1 MKSKYILEFA
11 VFMCGAVVMIFEL
24 VGSRVIGPFLGTSL
38 FVWTSL
44 IGIILASLSLGYY
57 LGGKQADKNASMSR
71 LARIILLA
79 AICIAVTIGIK
90 DILLLFLQKNVGEI
104 RTASVIASIVLFMP
118 ASIFLGMVSPYAAK
132 IKLSS
137 LENTGRTIGN
147 LYALSTAGSIFGTL
161 FAGFYLIPFFGTNK
175 LLIFLA
181 IILVLISIVL
191 SLKTYIK
198 SKVAVLL
205 FLVTGLIAF
214 NFLDGLLIENGFLDL
229 DTSYNRI
236 FITDSKQQVRNL
248 TIRRMGI
255 NNEAHSAMYLE
266 SDELVSEYAKSYHL
280 IRHFY
285 PDFKSSLMLGGAGY
299 SFPKSYLKTYPN
311 AKIDVV
317 EIDPKVTQL
326 AKDYFKLKED
336 RRLSI
341 FHNEG
346 RTYLNHTEKTY
357 DIILGDAFSSSYSIP
372 YQLTTQESA
381 QKMHDIL
388 NDDGIVILNI
398 ISSIEGDSGK
408 FFRAEYATFKT
419 VFPQLFVYPLHDSKN
434 GSTIQNIFLIAS
446 KSKDKIY
453 PFSSDDI
460 YINNRLQKFWHKK
473 IPNDLPILTDDFAPV
488 DYYIGAVQSNISKSH
503 MKQGLWSK
511 VERFFNRL

>member
-336 RRLSI
+336 PRLSI
-341 FHNEG
+341 FHNDG

>member
-175 LLIFLA
+175 LLMFLA
-181 IILVLISIVL
+181 IILVVISIVL
-191 SLKTYIK
+191 SLKTNIK
-198 SKVAVLL
+198 SKVSLLL
-205 FLVTGLIAF
+205 FLVMGLISF
-214 NFLDGLLIENGFLDL
+214 IFLDTLLIKNGFIDI
-229 DTSYNRI
+229 DTSYNRV
-236 FITDSKQQVRNL
+236 FITDSKQQAQNL

-255 NNEAHSAMYLE
+255 NNECHSAMYLE
-266 SDELVSEYAKSYHL
+266 SDALVSEYAKSYHL

-285 PDFKSSLMLGGAGY
+285 PDFKNCLMLGGAGY
-299 SFPKSYLKTYPN
+299 SFP
-311 AKIDVV
+311 
-317 EIDPKVTQL
+317 
-326 AKDYFKLKED
+326 
-336 RRLSI
+336 
-341 FHNEG
+341 
-346 RTYLNHTEKTY
+346 
-357 DIILGDAFSSSYSIP
+357 
-372 YQLTTQESA
+372 
-381 QKMHDIL
+381 
-388 NDDGIVILNI
+388 
-398 ISSIEGDSGK
+398 
-408 FFRAEYATFKT
+408 
-419 VFPQLFVYPLHDSKN
+419 
-434 GSTIQNIFLIAS
+434 
-446 KSKDKIY
+446 
-453 PFSSDDI
+453 
-460 YINNRLQKFWHKK
+460 
-473 IPNDLPILTDDFAPV
+473 
-488 DYYIGAVQSNISKSH
+488 
-503 MKQGLWSK
+503 
-511 VERFFNRL
+511 

>member
-137 LENTGRTIGN
+137 LENSGRTIGN

-336 RRLSI
+336 PRLSI
-341 FHNEG
+341 FHNDG

>member
-1 MKSKYILEFA
+1 
-11 VFMCGAVVMIFEL
+11 
-24 VGSRVIGPFLGTSL
+24 
-38 FVWTSL
+38 
-44 IGIILASLSLGYY
+44 
-57 LGGKQADKNASMSR
+57 MSR

-336 RRLSI
+336 PRLSI

>member
-1 MKSKYILEFA
+1 MKLKYVLEFA
-11 VFMCGAVVMIFEL
+11 VFICGAVVMIFEL

-79 AICIAVTIGIK
+79 AICIAITIGIK
-90 DILLLFLQKNVGEI
+90 DVLLLFLQKNVGEI
-104 RTASVIASIVLFMP
+104 RIASVIASIVLFMP
-118 ASIFLGMVSPYAAK
+118 ASVYLGMVSPYAAK
-132 IKLSS
+132 LKLSS

-181 IILVLISIVL
+181 IILVLISIIL
-191 SLKTYIK
+191 SLKTKLKLKIT
-198 SKVAVLL
+198 ALL
-205 FLVTGLIAF
+205 ILVMGLIAF
-214 NFLDGLLIENGFLDL
+214 NFLDTLLIKNGFIDL
-229 DTSYNRI
+229 DTSYNRV
-236 FITDSKQQVRNL
+236 FITDSRQQSRGL

-285 PDFKSSLMLGGAGY
+285 PDFKSCLMLGGAGY

-311 AKIDVV
+311 ANIDVV

-336 RRLSI
+336 PRLGI
-341 FHNEG
+341 YHKDG
-346 RTYLNHTEKTY
+346 RTYLNHTDKTY
-357 DIILGDAFSSSYSIP
+357 DIILGDAFNSSYSIP

-388 NDDGIVILNI
+388 NEDGVVILNI

-408 FFRAEYATFKT
+408 FFRSEYATFKA
-419 VFPQLFVYPLHDSKN
+419 VFPQLFVYPLRDSKN
-434 GSTIQNIFLIAS
+434 GSTIQNIFLIAL

-453 PFSSDDI
+453 PLSSDEIDL
-460 YINNRLQKFWHKK
+460 NNRLQKFWCQD
-473 IPNDLPILTDDFAPV
+473 IPNDLPVLTDDFAPV
-488 DYYIGAVQSNISKSH
+488 DYYIGTVQSSISKSN

-511 VERFFNRL
+511 IERFFNRL

>member
-285 PDFKSSLMLGGAGY
+285 PDFKSSLILGGAGY

-336 RRLSI
+336 PRLSI
-341 FHNEG
+341 FHNDG

>member
-336 RRLSI
+336 PRLSI

>member
-132 IKLSS
+132 LKLSS

-205 FLVTGLIAF
+205 FLVSGLIAF

-236 FITDSKQQVRNL
+236 FITDSKQQGRNL

-299 SFPKSYLKTYPN
+299 SFPKSNLKTYPN

-336 RRLSI
+336 PRLSI
-341 FHNEG
+341 FHNDG

-434 GSTIQNIFLIAS
+434 GRTIQNIFLIAS

-511 VERFFNRL
+511 VERFFNWL

>member
-1 MKSKYILEFA
+1 MKLKYVLEFA
-11 VFMCGAVVMIFEL
+11 VFICGAVVMIFEL

-79 AICIAVTIGIK
+79 AICIAISIGIK
-90 DILLLFLQKNVGEI
+90 DVLLLFLQKNVGEI
-104 RTASVIASIVLFMP
+104 RIASVIASIVLFMP
-118 ASIFLGMVSPYAAK
+118 ASVYLGMVSPYAAK
-132 IKLSS
+132 LKLSS

-181 IILVLISIVL
+181 IILVLISIIL
-191 SLKTYIK
+191 SLKTKLKLKIT
-198 SKVAVLL
+198 ALL
-205 FLVTGLIAF
+205 ILVMGLIAF
-214 NFLDGLLIENGFLDL
+214 NFLDTLLIKNGFIDL
-229 DTSYNRI
+229 DTSYNRV
-236 FITDSKQQVRNL
+236 FITDSRQQSRGL

-285 PDFKSSLMLGGAGY
+285 PDFKSCLMLGGAGY

-311 AKIDVV
+311 ANIDVV

-336 RRLSI
+336 PRLGI
-341 FHNEG
+341 YHKDG
-346 RTYLNHTEKTY
+346 RTYLNHTDKTY
-357 DIILGDAFSSSYSIP
+357 DIILGDAFNSSYSIP

-388 NDDGIVILNI
+388 NEDGVVILNI

-408 FFRAEYATFKT
+408 FFRSEYATFKA
-419 VFPQLFVYPLHDSKN
+419 VFPQLFVYPLRDSKN
-434 GSTIQNIFLIAS
+434 GSTIQNIFLIAL

-453 PFSSDDI
+453 PLSSDEIDL
-460 YINNRLQKFWHKK
+460 NNRLQKFWCQD
-473 IPNDLPILTDDFAPV
+473 IPNDLPVLTDDFAPV
-488 DYYIGAVQSNISKSH
+488 DYYIGTVQSSISKSN

-511 VERFFNRL
+511 IERFFNRL

>member
-1 MKSKYILEFA
+1 
-11 VFMCGAVVMIFEL
+11 
-24 VGSRVIGPFLGTSL
+24 
-38 FVWTSL
+38 
-44 IGIILASLSLGYY
+44 
-57 LGGKQADKNASMSR
+57 
-71 LARIILLA
+71 
-79 AICIAVTIGIK
+79 
-90 DILLLFLQKNVGEI
+90 
-104 RTASVIASIVLFMP
+104 
-118 ASIFLGMVSPYAAK
+118 
-132 IKLSS
+132 
-137 LENTGRTIGN
+137 
-147 LYALSTAGSIFGTL
+147 
-161 FAGFYLIPFFGTNK
+161 
-175 LLIFLA
+175 
-181 IILVLISIVL
+181 
-191 SLKTYIK
+191 
-198 SKVAVLL
+198 
-205 FLVTGLIAF
+205 
-214 NFLDGLLIENGFLDL
+214 
-229 DTSYNRI
+229 
-236 FITDSKQQVRNL
+236 
-248 TIRRMGI
+248 
-255 NNEAHSAMYLE
+255 LE

-336 RRLSI
+336 PRLSI

>member
-132 IKLSS
+132 LKLSS

-205 FLVTGLIAF
+205 FLVSGLIAF

-299 SFPKSYLKTYPN
+299 SFRKSYLKTYPN

-317 EIDPKVTQL
+317 EIGPKVTQL

-336 RRLSI
+336 PRLSI
-341 FHNEG
+341 FHNDG

>member
-1 MKSKYILEFA
+1 
-11 VFMCGAVVMIFEL
+11 
-24 VGSRVIGPFLGTSL
+24 
-38 FVWTSL
+38 
-44 IGIILASLSLGYY
+44 
-57 LGGKQADKNASMSR
+57 MSR

>member
-1 MKSKYILEFA
+1 MKLKYILEFA
-11 VFMCGAVVMIFEL
+11 VFTCGAIVMVFEL

-57 LGGKQADKNASMSR
+57 LGGKQADKNVSMSR

-79 AICIAVTIGIK
+79 AICIAITIGIK
-90 DILLLFLQKNVGEI
+90 DVLLLFLQKNVGEI
-104 RTASVIASIVLFMP
+104 RIAAVIASIVLFMP
-118 ASIFLGMVSPYAAK
+118 ASIYLGMVSPYAAK
-132 IKLSS
+132 LKLSS

-181 IILVLISIVL
+181 IILVLISIIL
-191 SLKTYIK
+191 SLKTKLKLKIT
-198 SKVAVLL
+198 VLL
-205 FLVTGLIAF
+205 FLVMGLIAF
-214 NFLDGLLIENGFLDL
+214 NFLDTLLIRNGFIDL
-229 DTSYNRI
+229 DTSYNRV
-236 FITDSKQQVRNL
+236 FITDSRQQSRGL

-255 NNEAHSAMYLE
+255 NNEAHSSMYLE

-285 PDFKSSLMLGGAGY
+285 PDFKSCLMLGGAGY

-336 RRLSI
+336 PRLGI
-341 FHNEG
+341 YHNDG
-346 RTYLNHTEKTY
+346 RTYLNHTDKTY
-357 DIILGDAFSSSYSIP
+357 DVILGDAFNSSYSIP

-388 NDDGIVILNI
+388 NEDGVVILNI

-408 FFRAEYATFKT
+408 FFRSEYATFKA
-419 VFPQLFVYPLHDSKN
+419 VFPQLFVYPLRDSKN
-434 GSTIQNIFLIAS
+434 GNTIQNIFLIAL

-453 PFSSDDI
+453 PLTSDEID
-460 YINNRLQKFWHKK
+460 INNRLEKFWHKD

-488 DYYIGAVQSNISKSH
+488 DYYIGTVQNSISKSH

-511 VERFFNRL
+511 IERFFNRL

>member
-1 MKSKYILEFA
+1 
-11 VFMCGAVVMIFEL
+11 
-24 VGSRVIGPFLGTSL
+24 
-38 FVWTSL
+38 
-44 IGIILASLSLGYY
+44 
-57 LGGKQADKNASMSR
+57 MSR

-79 AICIAVTIGIK
+79 AICIAITIGIK
-90 DILLLFLQKNVGEI
+90 DVLLLFLQKNVGEI
-104 RTASVIASIVLFMP
+104 RIASVIASIVLFMP
-118 ASIFLGMVSPYAAK
+118 ASVYLGMVSPYAAK
-132 IKLSS
+132 LKLSS

-181 IILVLISIVL
+181 IILVLISIIL
-191 SLKTYIK
+191 SLKTELK
-198 SKVAVLL
+198 LKVTALL
-205 FLVTGLIAF
+205 ILVMGLIAF
-214 NFLDGLLIENGFLDL
+214 NFLDTLLIKNGFIDL
-229 DTSYNRI
+229 DTSYNRV
-236 FITDSKQQVRNL
+236 FITDSRQQSRGL

-285 PDFKSSLMLGGAGY
+285 PDFKSCLMLGGAGY

-311 AKIDVV
+311 ANIDVV

-336 RRLSI
+336 PRLGI
-341 FHNEG
+341 YHKDG
-346 RTYLNHTEKTY
+346 RTYLNHTDKTY
-357 DIILGDAFSSSYSIP
+357 DIILGDAFNSSYSIP

-388 NDDGIVILNI
+388 NEDGVVILNI

-408 FFRAEYATFKT
+408 FFRSEYATFKA
-419 VFPQLFVYPLHDSKN
+419 VFPQLFVYPLRDSKN
-434 GSTIQNIFLIAS
+434 GSTIQNIFLIAL
-446 KSKDKIY
+446 KSKDKTY
-453 PFSSDDI
+453 PLSSDEIDL
-460 YINNRLQKFWHKK
+460 NNRLQKFWHQD
-473 IPNDLPILTDDFAPV
+473 IPNDLPVLTDDFAPV
-488 DYYIGAVQSNISKSH
+488 DYYIGTVQSSISKSN

-511 VERFFNRL
+511 IERFFNRL